1 MAEEKSGSSQRDED
15 SGRDVGVSEMPK
27 EWRSGKLVVIV
38 IPEEPDAIPESR
50 RDYSRPFWVGTPV
63 E

>member
-1 MAEEKSGSSQRDED
+1 MNRRMRMERKNQNNPRDDDRRCDTEELHR
-15 SGRDVGVSEMPK
+15 R
-27 EWRSGKLVVIV
+27 RLVVIY
-38 IPEEPDAIPESR
+38 IPEEPDAIPPER